1 MPRSHQSGRRA
12 VVSASRYEMRL
23 GAIHQACQSCTVR
36 LHLPSQTHFE
46 RLRIMPFVEKN
57 SIVSWM
63 RTNACSQGTTSV
75 PLVLAG

>member
-1 MPRSHQSGRRA
+1 
-12 VVSASRYEMRL
+12 
-23 GAIHQACQSCTVR
+23 VR